1 MMLKSL
7 KHAVLSALLA
17 CAAVAACSKTPAP
30 EDAYVNATVGAGANP
45 ILCGASSTSS
55 FFSVGQTNS
64 SNFPMTVPSGENAVT
79 VECTVAQNGDG
90 FNIALNANLPGSSGG
105 AFTLT
110 GHVNASGGTGLHGY
124 FSSTTDAYSASD
136 CTVTYTYNRGAI
148 AKDQT
153 VASGQIF
160 GHVDCPEAV
169 TTGTTEIPLPDGGT
183 GQETCDASADFLFQ
197 NCSE

>member
-7 KHAVLSALLA
+7 KHALLSAPLV

-45 ILCGASSTSS
+45 ILCGASSTAS

-64 SNFPMTVPSGENAVT
+64 SNFPQTVPSGQNSVT
-79 VECTVAQNGDG
+79 VECTVSQNGDG
-90 FNIALNANLPGSSGG
+90 FNIALNARLPGSSGG
-105 AFTLT
+105 SFTLT
-110 GHVNASGGTGLHGY
+110 GHVNASGGTGLTGF
-124 FSSTTDAYSASD
+124 FSSVTDSYRATD
-136 CTVTYTYNRGAI
+136 CTVTYTYNRLPV

-160 GHVDCPEAV
+160 GHVDCPTAV
-169 TTGTTEIPLPDGGT
+169 TQGTTEIPLPDGGSA
-183 GQETCDASADFLFQ
+183 QETCDASADFLFQ
-197 NCSE
+197 NCAE